1 MLLIMKFY
9 SFPLPNPD
17 PPGPQTPLESLMT
30 ARDFNPK
37 LNSPV
42 AEGPTELSLL
52 DSDDDDAGVGDFD
65 ARSSRR
71 NFAASCQLKESNLN
85 KMSFIVE

>member
-1 MLLIMKFY
+1 MKFY
-9 SFPLPNPD
+9 SFLLPNPD

-52 DSDDDDAGVGDFD
+52 DSDEDDAGVGDFD

>member
-1 MLLIMKFY
+1 MLQIMKFY

-17 PPGPQTPLESLMT
+17 PPGPQTPLERLMT

-52 DSDDDDAGVGDFD
+52 DSDEDDAGVGDFD

-71 NFAASCQLKESNLN
+71 NFAASCQMKESNLY